1 MCSVLFSVIIFLL
14 GLEKI
19 SSKFQQYSPDWNSLD
34 RRPLPE
40 WYDNAKFGIFMHW
53 GVYSVPSYGAAEW
66 FCYTDFAPMFTCEF
80 FDPEQF
86 VKLIKISGAKY
97 FVLTSKHHEGY
108 TMWPSKYSWNW
119 NSMDVGPKRD
129 IVGELAK
136 HAKKAGIDFGLYY
149 SLYEW
154 FNPLYQSDK
163 AKNFKTQDYVN
174 SVVIPQLMEIIYK
187 YQPKVLWSDG
197 DWEAADVYWNS
208 TKFLAWLYNES
219 PVKEVVVVNDRWGKG
234 TMCKHGDF
242 YTCGDR
248 FQPTTL
254 QKHKWESCIT
264 IDRESWGFRREATL
278 KDYHTVEELIEILIR
293 TVSFG
298 GNLLLNVGPTH
309 YGKITPIFEERLRQ
323 IGQWLAIN
331 GEAVYSTKPW
341 SYQQEPKLNFVWYTS
356 RVNDETNSIFSMLF
370 QRTKSTTVYA
380 ILLKWPDNSLLSL
393 ETIEA
398 NKLTKISML
407 GFPEYLSFRFKNPSG
422 IEIDLSNLNPINLAS
437 KWAWVIKIENI
448 ASAL

>member
-1 MCSVLFSVIIFLL
+1 MSSALFGVIIFFLA
-14 GLEKI
+14 LEKI
-19 SSKFQQYSPDWNSLD
+19 SSKFQYSPDWDSLD
-34 RRPLPE
+34 SRPLPK
-40 WYDNAKFGIFMHW
+40 WYDNAKFGIFIHW

-66 FCYTDFAPMFTCEF
+66 FWYHWKISKRLKETNFMKQNFKPNFSYVDFAPMFTCEF

-136 HAKKAGIDFGLYY
+136 HAQKAGIDFGLYY

-163 AKNFKTQDYVN
+163 AANFKKQDYVN

-197 DWEAADVYWNS
+197 DWEAADAYWNS
-208 TKFLAWLYNES
+208 TKFLAWLYNE
-219 PVKEVVVVNDRWGKG
+219 
-234 TMCKHGDF
+234 
-242 YTCGDR
+242 
-248 FQPTTL
+248 
-254 QKHKWESCIT
+254 
-264 IDRESWGFRREATL
+264 
-278 KDYHTVEELIEILIR
+278 
-293 TVSFG
+293 SFG

-356 RVNDETNSIFSMLF
+356 RVYDESNSIFSMLF

-393 ETIEA
+393 ETIAA
-398 NKLTKISML
+398 NNLTKISML

-422 IEIDLSNLNPINLAS
+422 IEIDLSNLNPINLPS
-437 KWAWVIKIENI
+437 KWAWVIKMENI
-448 ASAL
+448 ASALEMES